1 LEERDRPKGAERVAD
16 LQETVGAV
24 IRRERQGRD
33 LTIRELAERAIV
45 SPVYLGEIER
55 GQKYPSALVVERVAE
70 ALDLDVPEFIDLVV
84 SDLRVEAPVEV
95 ARTQA
100 PVIDLRMRHSSGER
114 PLVVVPALRPALEV
128 VASGARYGPAARAR
142 SCRGVSLDV

>member
-1 LEERDRPKGAERVAD
+1 MAD

-33 LTIRELAERAIV
+33 LTIKELAERAIV

-70 ALDLDVPEFIDLVV
+70 ALDLGVPEFIDLVV
-84 SDLRVEAPVEV
+84 SDLRVEVPVEV
-95 ARTQA
+95 ARTQGTQA
-100 PVIDLRMRHSSGER
+100 PVIDLRMRHGSSER
-114 PLVVVPALRPALEV
+114 PLVIVPALRPALDV
-128 VASGARYGPAARAR
+128 VEGVQLSLGVRSGAICCCSQR
-142 SCRGVSLDV
+142 